1 MPSSH
6 ASEEGAGGASTAEAT
21 ELEKRCAGLEKR
33 AEELEDRYKR
43 ALADRDNYRKRTDR
57 EVARRV
63 EEGRDALALEW
74 LEAMDSVERAML
86 MGEPDSSL
94 AVGLQAVMDQMQA
107 ILERQGLRRIGR
119 RGERFDPE
127 RHEAVAVHV
136 SDEVPDQAVLEVVR
150 PGYAA
155 GERVIRPAQVI
166 VARHEERED

>member
-1 MPSSH
+1 MPSSR
-6 ASEEGAGGASTAEAT
+6 ANESEASTAEAT
-21 ELEKRCAGLEKR
+21 GLEQRCA
-33 AEELEDRYKR
+33 ELEDRYKR
-43 ALADRDNYRKRTDR
+43 ALADRDNYRKRADR

-86 MGEPDSSL
+86 MAEPDSSL

-107 ILERQGLRRIGR
+107 ILERQGIRRIGE

-127 RHEAVAVHV
+127 RHDAVAVHV
-136 SDEVPDQAVLEVVR
+136 SDEVPDQAILEIVR

-155 GERVIRPAQVI
+155 GERVLRPAEVI
-166 VARHEERED
+166 VARREERED